1 MKRSITMDSTQLR
14 LFQINTHTKNY
25 NLKINNVSMLKNIYE
40 LEAFDQATREEKM
53 MKLKT
58 TTLKVQVSVP
68 STELVTT

>member
-1 MKRSITMDSTQLR
+1 MKRSITMDSTQLP

-25 NLKINNVSMLKNIYE
+25 NLKINNASMLKNIYE
-40 LEAFDQATREEKM
+40 LEAFDQATREEKT

-58 TTLKVQVSVP
+58 TILKVQVSVP